1 MTRLENGHSNMDV
14 FLFYIGFV
22 VNICCLG
29 VTPKHPGFYF
39 TDYYEVGAL
48 FLWSDT
54 IVVGA

>member
-29 VTPKHPGFYF
+29 LPQSILDFILQITMKLEPSFCG
-39 TDYYEVGAL
+39 L
-48 FLWSDT
+48 
-54 IVVGA
+54 IQ